1 MVHIWAGAYIPPD
14 DNAELVEVEDT
25 KLFVSHR
32 FARKLMTAGIPFKL
46 HVVVGPTDS
55 GEEEELLTH
64 SVRFTGWIAARPTA
78 ASASADSIACVIL
91 SKAKDLPNCTA
102 IVMARHSKG
111 ALKELW
117 VGSVTKQ
124 VVKDSPVPVAVVPF
138 VGGKHDKA
146 T

>member
-1 MVHIWAGAYIPPD
+1 MQRDPLPPSALYLAADAVAG
-14 DNAELVEVEDT
+14 
-25 KLFVSHR
+25 
-32 FARKLMTAGIPFKL
+32 
-46 HVVVGPTDS
+46 
-55 GEEEELLTH
+55 
-64 SVRFTGWIAARPTA
+64 
-78 ASASADSIACVIL
+78 VIL
-91 SKAKDLPNCTA
+91 QKATDVGA
-102 IVMARHSKG
+102 IAMVMARHSKG